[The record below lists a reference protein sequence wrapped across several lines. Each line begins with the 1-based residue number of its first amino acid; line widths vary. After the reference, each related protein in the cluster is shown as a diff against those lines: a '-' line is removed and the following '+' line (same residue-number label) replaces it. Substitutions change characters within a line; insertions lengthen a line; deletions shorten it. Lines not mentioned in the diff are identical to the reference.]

1 MSVWVIW
8 FSEDVGGHLV
18 FAIGGLFLIIAKRD
32 VGGSSR
38 GAQDPKRQSNEKS
51 IEENKT
57 SLTCILLTGI
67 ALN

>member
-38 GAQDPKRQSNEKS
+38 GAQDPKGQSNEKS
-51 IEENKT
+51 IE
-57 SLTCILLTGI
+57 
-67 ALN
+67 